1 MQSSGACDV
10 VVVGA
15 GPAGAA
21 TAIRLAA
28 AGQHVVVIDRA
39 RFPRDKTCG
48 DFVGPVAIDELRA
61 LGLAGGPA
69 LARGNPIHD
78 AGLFVDGEHLMTFR
92 LPQVGALPDYGVVL
106 PRLDFDA
113 MLASALRGAGAELL
127 EEHTFVGLRT
137 DGDGAEVVVRTPGGE
152 RVLGC
157 RLVVGADGSS
167 SHVARAVRGRPPPRD
182 DLIVAVRAYYEGVD
196 GPVGRCDVYFGS
208 DSFPGYAWIFP
219 TAPGVANVGVGMVV
233 ETFPP
238 APERLRD
245 LLRRVVANDRGM
257 RARLGAAT
265 MRGELEGWQLATFDD
280 EQAPIAD
287 RVLLVGDAANLINPI
302 NGEGIQYALVSARW
316 AAETAI
322 AALRGND
329 CSRAGLSGYTAR
341 VRDELGVDVAFARL
355 LVRAIANRSLNPL
368 WLFILRAIVAR
379 ARSDGDY
386 ARATGGVVAGVVPA
400 REALAPPMLLRSLA
414 ALASAS
420 AGAVAGAL
428 RDPTGVTDALAV
440 VATAFVDAA
449 HDPSGAA
456 AWRQR
461 LGRALRDFAR
471 AQRPR

>member
-1 MQSSGACDV
+1 MQNSGACDV

-28 AGQHVVVIDRA
+28 AGLRVVVIDRA

-61 LGLAGGPA
+61 LGLDGAPA
-69 LARGNPIHD
+69 LARGNPIRD

-92 LPQVGALPDYGVVL
+92 LPEVGALPDYGVVV
-106 PRLDFDA
+106 PRVELDA
-113 MLASALRGAGAELL
+113 MLANAARSAGAELL
-127 EEHTFVGLRT
+127 EDHTFAGLRT
-137 DGDGAEVVVRTPGGE
+137 GRDGAEVVVRTPAGE
-152 RVLGC
+152 RVLRC

-167 SHVARAVRGRPPPRD
+167 SHVARAVRGRTPPRD
-182 DLIVAVRAYYEGVD
+182 DLIVAVRGYFEGVD

-238 APERLRD
+238 APERLRE
-245 LLRRVVANDRGM
+245 LLRRLIANDGGM

-265 MRGELEGWQLATFDD
+265 MRGELEGWPLATFDD

-287 RVLLVGDAANLINPI
+287 RVLLVGDAASLINPI
-302 NGEGIQYALVSARW
+302 NGEGIQYALTSARW

-322 AALRGND
+322 AALRAND
-329 CSRAGLSGYTAR
+329 CSRAGLTGYVTR
-341 VRDELGVDVAFARL
+341 VRRELSMDVAFARL

-368 WLFILRAIVAR
+368 WLFVLRAIVAR
-379 ARSDGDY
+379 ARADADY

-400 REALAPPMLLRSLA
+400 HEALAPGMLLRTLA
-414 ALASAS
+414 ALGSAS
-420 AGAVAGAL
+420 AAAVAGAL
-428 RDPTGVTDALAV
+428 REPGSVADAIGVA
-440 VATAFVDAA
+440 ATAIVDAA
-449 HDPSGAA
+449 HDPAGAA
-456 AWRQR
+456 AWRDR
-461 LGRALRDFAR
+461 LGRALLDFAR
-471 AQRPR
+471 ARRAR